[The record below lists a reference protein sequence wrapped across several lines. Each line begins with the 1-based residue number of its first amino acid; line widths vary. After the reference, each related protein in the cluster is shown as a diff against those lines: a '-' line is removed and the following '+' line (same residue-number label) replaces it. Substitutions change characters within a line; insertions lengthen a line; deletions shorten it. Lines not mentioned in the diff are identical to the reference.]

1 MCGKKLG
8 LGLFFLYLVCSLV
21 HSQSSPVSTPNL
33 SQQETKP
40 VITEMSSTD
49 IINNLLGNSS
59 LLSDLLQKLAEK
71 QASKEEIVTWLS
83 TLSTEQLNQIQSV
96 LPLLNDWGGFLTKNE
111 KYWQQLTDLIPKIS
125 VILENSSKEVEVI
138 NKNKTLK
145 ILANIGCIMTGGS
158 LGYIF
163 DSYKGMAIGLGVGSI
178 GVVVISIAF

>member
-125 VILENSSKEVEVI
+125 LILENSSKEVEVT
-138 NKNKTLK
+138 NHNKTLRL
-145 ILANIGCIMTGGS
+145 IASITTITALGGV
-158 LGYIF
+158 GYII
-163 DSYKGMAIGLGVGSI
+163 DGYTGLAVGCGVGA
-178 GVVVISIAF
+178 ISIAIINIAL